1 MLAQRFR
8 ELEMSEDTIARSGVK
23 RRHLMRGAALGV
35 VVGAVGGLAGGVALG
50 QAAALPQQKPSGKRR
65 FENKVVLVTG
75 GTSGIGRAASL
86 MFAAEG
92 GQVAF
97 CGRNVERGK
106 QVEDQIKESGGDATF
121 IRADVRNEI
130 EVKALVDRTMESY
143 GHLDVAFNNAGISI
157 EKPLHEYSA
166 AEFDDVVN
174 TDLRG
179 VFLSM
184 KYEIPHMLERGGSI
198 LVTSSSNAIATTE
211 KRSAYSA
218 AKRGLV
224 GLVQAAALDYAR
236 HGIRVNALI
245 PGTTDTPFIR
255 RLSGMEDLP
264 DAAWHVALAQWAKV
278 HVPGLQRVATPEEIA
293 AFAVTLASDD
303 HPYTTGGQ
311 FVIDGGKTAHAG

>member
-1 MLAQRFR
+1 MTDSQDITGSLR
-8 ELEMSEDTIARSGVK
+8 VK
-23 RRHLMRGAALGV
+23 RRHLVGGAAIGV
-35 VVGAVGGLAGGVALG
+35 VAGALGGLSGGVALG
-50 QAAALPQQKPSGKRR
+50 QNARLPQQKLSGKRR
-65 FENKVVLVTG
+65 FENKVVIVTG

-92 GQVAF
+92 GKVAF
-97 CGRNVERGK
+97 CGRNIERGK
-106 QVEDQIKESGGDATF
+106 QVQDQISGSGGEASF
-121 IRADVRNEI
+121 IRADVRNED
-130 EVKALVDRTMESY
+130 EVKALVDHTIETY
-143 GHLDVAFNNAGISI
+143 GKLDVAFNNAGISI
-157 EKPLHEYSA
+157 EKPLHEYSS
-166 AEFDDVVN
+166 AEFDDVLN

-198 LVTSSSNAIATTE
+198 LVTSSSNAIATTAN
-211 KRSAYSA
+211 RSAYSA
-218 AKRGLV
+218 AKRGLI
-224 GLVQAAALDYAR
+224 GLVQAAALDYAP

-255 RLSGMEDLP
+255 RLAGMENVP
-264 DAAWHVALAQWAKV
+264 DAAWHVAVSQWAKT
-278 HVPGLQRVATPEEIA
+278 HVPGMQRVATPEEIA

>member
-1 MLAQRFR
+1 
-8 ELEMSEDTIARSGVK
+8 MSDSQDSTAPAGVK
-23 RRHLMRGAALGV
+23 RRHLVGGAALGLV
-35 VVGAVGGLAGGVALG
+35 AGAIGGLAGGVALG
-50 QAAALPQQKPSGKRR
+50 QAATLPQQKPSGKRR

-92 GQVAF
+92 GRVAF
-97 CGRNVERGK
+97 CGRNIERGK
-106 QVEDQIKESGGDATF
+106 QVQDQIREAGGSGIF
-121 IRADVRNEI
+121 IRADVRNES
-130 EVKALVDRTMESY
+130 EVKALVDRTLETY
-143 GHLDVAFNNAGISI
+143 GQLDVAFNNAGISV
-157 EKPLHEYSA
+157 EKPLHEYA
-166 AEFDDVVN
+166 ASEFDDVIN

-198 LVTSSSNAIATTE
+198 LVTSSSNAIATTAN
-211 KRSAYSA
+211 RSAYSA

-224 GLVQAAALDYAR
+224 GLVQAAALDYAQ
-236 HGIRVNALI
+236 HNIRINTLI

-255 RLSGMEDLP
+255 RLSGMENAP
-264 DAAWHVALAQWAKV
+264 DAAWHVAVSQWAKT
-278 HVPGLQRVATPEEIA
+278 HVTGQQRVATAEEIA

>member
-1 MLAQRFR
+1 MIDNQD
-8 ELEMSEDTIARSGVK
+8 SIAPAGVK
-23 RRHLMRGAALGV
+23 RRHLIGGAALGV
-35 VVGAVGGLAGGVALG
+35 TMGALGGLAGGVALADG
-50 QAAALPQQKPSGKRR
+50 AKLPQQKPSGKRR

-92 GQVAF
+92 GKVAF

-106 QVEDQIKESGGDATF
+106 QVQDEIGEAGGEAVF
-121 IRADVRNEI
+121 IRADVRNES
-130 EVKALVDRTMESY
+130 EVKALVDRTIETY
-143 GHLDVAFNNAGISI
+143 GKLDVAFNNAGISI
-157 EKPLHEYSA
+157 EKPLHEYA
-166 AEFDDVVN
+166 ASEFDDVLN

-179 VFLSM
+179 VFLAM
-184 KYEIPHMLERGGSI
+184 KYQIPHMLARGGSI
-198 LVTSSSNAIATTE
+198 LVTSSSNAIATTA

-224 GLVQAAALDYAR
+224 GLVQAAALDYAQ

-255 RLSGMEDLP
+255 RLSGMENLP
-264 DAAWHVALAQWAKV
+264 DAAWHVAVSQWAKT
-278 HVPGLQRVATPEEIA
+278 HVPGMQRVATAEEIA

-311 FVIDGGKTAHAG
+311 FVIDGGKTAQAG

>member
-1 MLAQRFR
+1 
-8 ELEMSEDTIARSGVK
+8 MSEDTIARSGVK
-23 RRHLMRGAALGV
+23 RRHLMGGAALGV
-35 VVGAVGGLAGGVALG
+35 VVGAVGGLTGGVALG
-50 QAAALPQQKPSGKRR
+50 QAAALPRQKPSGKRR

-92 GQVAF
+92 GQVTF

-166 AEFDDVVN
+166 AEFDDVIN

-224 GLVQAAALDYAR
+224 GLVQAAALDYAQ

-245 PGTTDTPFIR
+245 PGTTDTPLIR

-264 DAAWHVALAQWAKV
+264 EAAWHVALSQWAKV

>member
-1 MLAQRFR
+1 MT
-8 ELEMSEDTIARSGVK
+8 EMQDITQSSPVK
-23 RRHLMRGAALGV
+23 RRHLVGGAVLGVLAGAA
-35 VVGAVGGLAGGVALG
+35 GGLAGGVALG
-50 QAAALPQQKPSGKRR
+50 QAATLPQQKPSGKRR
-65 FENKVVLVTG
+65 FEGKVIIVTG
-75 GTSGIGRAASL
+75 GTSGIGRAATL

-92 GQVAF
+92 GRVAF

-106 QVEDQIKESGGDATF
+106 QVENEVREAGGEAVF
-121 IRADVRNEI
+121 IRADLRNEA
-130 EVKALVDRTMESY
+130 EVKALVDKTIERY
-143 GHLDVAFNNAGISI
+143 VRLDVAFNNAGISV

-166 AEFDDVVN
+166 AEFDDVLG

-184 KYEIPHMLERGGSI
+184 KYQIPHMLQKGGSI
-198 LVTSSSNAIATTE
+198 VGTSSSNAIATTAN
-211 KRSAYSA
+211 RSAYSA

-236 HGIRVNALI
+236 YGIRINTLI

-255 RLSGMEDLP
+255 RLSGMENLP
-264 DAAWHVALAQWAKV
+264 DAAWHVAIAQWAKS

-293 AFAVTLASDD
+293 AFALVLASDD

-311 FVIDGGKTAHAG
+311 FVIDGGKTAQAG

>member
-1 MLAQRFR
+1 
-8 ELEMSEDTIARSGVK
+8 MSEDTIARSGVK
-23 RRHLMRGAALGV
+23 RRHLMGGAALGV
-35 VVGAVGGLAGGVALG
+35 VVGAVGGLTGGVALG

-92 GQVAF
+92 GQVTF

-166 AEFDDVVN
+166 AEFDDVIN

-224 GLVQAAALDYAR
+224 GLVQAAALDYAQ

>member
-1 MLAQRFR
+1 MTDDQDITAHP
-8 ELEMSEDTIARSGVK
+8 GVK
-23 RRHLMRGAALGV
+23 RRHLVGGAALGV
-35 VVGAVGGLAGGVALG
+35 VAGAIAGLSGGVALG
-50 QAAALPQQKPSGKRR
+50 QEARLPQQKPSGKRR
-65 FENKVVLVTG
+65 YENKVVIVTG
-75 GTSGIGRAASL
+75 GTSGIGRAAAL

-92 GQVAF
+92 GKVAF
-97 CGRNVERGK
+97 CGRNIERGK
-106 QVEDQIKESGGDATF
+106 QVQDQIRESGGEATF
-121 IRADVRNEI
+121 IRADVRNED
-130 EVKALVDRTMESY
+130 EVKAFVDRTIETY
-143 GHLDVAFNNAGISI
+143 GKLDVAFNNAGISI
-157 EKPLHEYSA
+157 EKPLHEYTA
-166 AEFDDVVN
+166 AEFDDVLN

-198 LVTSSSNAIATTE
+198 LVTSSSNAIATTA

-224 GLVQAAALDYAR
+224 GLVQAAALDYAQ
-236 HGIRVNALI
+236 HGIRVNTLI

-255 RLSGMEDLP
+255 RLAGMENVP
-264 DAAWHVALAQWAKV
+264 DAAWHVTVSQWAKT
-278 HVPGLQRVATPEEIA
+278 HVPGMQRVATAEEIA